1 MGKFDHFNLIGPIYD
16 WVFGKR
22 SDSTIIELTEL
33 KSHHFLL
40 DVGGGT
46 GRVTEQFSS
55 ITPRTFIADPAM
67 RMLYEAKRKGIS
79 IVNANAER
87 LPFEKGAFD
96 RVIIVD
102 AFHHVVNQ
110 QQTLDE
116 LWRSLTPGGR
126 LIIEEPD
133 IHNWFVKL
141 IALGEKLLLM
151 RSQFRKPQEI
161 VTMCSYN
168 DAESIKVHSDK
179 GIAWIIIIKSNHK
192 A

>member
-1 MGKFDHFNLIGPIYD
+1 MDKFDHFNLIGPIYD

-22 SDSTIIELTEL
+22 SDSRIINLTEL
-33 KSHHFLL
+33 EPHHFLL

-55 ITPRTFIADPAM
+55 ITPHTIIADPAM
-67 RMLYEAKRKGIS
+67 RMLYEAKKKGITT
-79 IVNANAER
+79 VNAHAER
-87 LPFEKGAFD
+87 LPFAKGSFN

-110 QQTLDE
+110 QETLEE
-116 LWRSLTPGGR
+116 LWRCLVPGGR
-126 LIIEEPD
+126 MIIEEPD
-133 IHNWFVKL
+133 IRNWLVKL

-151 RSQFRKPQEI
+151 RSRFRKPQEI
-161 VTMCSYN
+161 AKMCSYN
-168 DAESIKVHSDK
+168 DAETIQILTEK

-192 A
+192 